1 MEEFGVCKSGIRALD
16 EILEGGCP
24 EGHSILVA
32 GASGTGKTVLTS
44 ELLFRGA
51 KEFGET
57 GLYLSLTESAD
68 RMKRN
73 LSKFDFF
80 DEELVDSGK
89 VNFLEIEHDAWLM
102 GVQPQ
107 SVHDVLSRIKSIID
121 EVKPRRIVIDSV
133 TAVCNNLKDEG
144 KIREFIFRLG
154 FELSRIK
161 CTLFL
166 ISETP
171 PLAFQYSVFGV
182 EEFIAD
188 GIILLNE
195 FERNGDL
202 VRTLQVIKMRGV
214 DHSRNKQVMN
224 ITSRGVELIPMF
236 KGGSGP

>member
-1 MEEFGVCKSGIRALD
+1 MEPYALCRSGIGALD
-16 EILEGGCP
+16 EILEGGFP
-24 EGHSILVA
+24 EGHAILVA

-44 ELLFRGA
+44 EILFRGA
-51 KEFGET
+51 QKGEV

-73 LSKFDFF
+73 LMKFEFYD
-80 DEELVDSGK
+80 DALVDEGK

-107 SVHDVLSRIKSIID
+107 SVHDVLARIKSIID
-121 EVKPRRIVIDSV
+121 EVKPRRIVVDSL
-133 TAVCNNLKDEG
+133 TAICNNLKDES

-154 FELSRIK
+154 FELSRMR

-202 VRTLQVIKMRGV
+202 VRTMQVIKMRGV
-214 DHSRNKQVMN
+214 EHSRNKQVMN
-224 ITSRGVELIPMF
+224 ISSSGVELIPMF
-236 KGGSGP
+236 KGGGG

>member
-1 MEEFGVCKSGIRALD
+1 MEPFTLCKSGIKALD
-16 EILEGGCP
+16 EILEGGFP
-24 EGHSILVA
+24 EGHTVLMA
-32 GASGTGKTVLTS
+32 GASGTGKTVLSS
-44 ELLFRGA
+44 EMLFRGA
-51 KEFGET
+51 KENDET
-57 GLYLSLTESAD
+57 GLYLSLTESSD
-68 RMKRN
+68 HMRRN
-73 LSKFDFF
+73 LMKFEFF

-89 VNFLEIEHDAWLM
+89 VNFMEIEHDAWLM

-107 SVHDVLSRIKSIID
+107 SVHDVLTRIKSIID
-121 EVKPRRIVIDSV
+121 EIKPRRIVIDSI

-154 FELSRIK
+154 FELSRLK

-188 GIILLNE
+188 GIVLLNE

-214 DHSRNKQVMN
+214 DHSRNKQVMS
-224 ITSRGVELIPMF
+224 ITSKGIELIPMF
-236 KGGSGP
+236 KGGGD